1 MVGGLWG
8 AVLGVATATLTPVL
22 AGLGTTLTG
31 PLRTAIDGIAQL
43 NVNVKTTGADG
54 AFTQTALRV
63 GLLNAGS
70 LTTVDLASA
79 TAGPNAGRAAVPI
92 VNPLGRD
99 RGRCRSARRRGVRP
113 HGGPSS
119 SGPRGRSLMYTG
131 SGSGIVGPAV
141 LTGGAV
147 VAGSQTTFGP
157 FLLLAV
163 GIAIVAF
170 IGIRTLYRRRQQRS
184 GPLG

>member
-1 MVGGLWG
+1 MG

-92 VNPLGRD
+92 VNPA
-99 RGRCRSARRRGVRP
+99 SA
-113 HGGPSS
+113 
-119 SGPRGRSLMYTG
+119 
-131 SGSGIVGPAV
+131 
-141 LTGGAV
+141 
-147 VAGSQTTFGP
+147 
-157 FLLLAV
+157 
-163 GIAIVAF
+163 GIAGGVGLLVAAAF
-170 IGIRTLYRRRQQRS
+170 ALTVVRRRQALAVAR
-184 GPLG
+184 